1 MAFQESERGSDGDVE
16 AAVPAQGICVR
27 VDEFGAGIP
36 IDFRKIDTEGE
47 MKYTFTQKNLT
58 LQDANRALLLLW
70 GTIDD
75 DKVDSDYLDQF
86 VKDRITLY
94 QMLDKEV
101 RITLGIEFVQ

>member
-1 MAFQESERGSDGDVE
+1 
-16 AAVPAQGICVR
+16 
-27 VDEFGAGIP
+27 
-36 IDFRKIDTEGE
+36 

-75 DKVDSDYLDQF
+75 DNVDPNYLDQF
-86 VKDRITLY
+86 VKDRIQLY
-94 QMLDKEV
+94 GMLGKEV

>member
-1 MAFQESERGSDGDVE
+1 
-16 AAVPAQGICVR
+16 
-27 VDEFGAGIP
+27 
-36 IDFRKIDTEGE
+36 

-75 DKVDSDYLDQF
+75 DSVDPDYLDQF
-86 VKDRITLY
+86 VKDRIQLY
-94 QMLDKEV
+94 QMLGKGV

>member
-1 MAFQESERGSDGDVE
+1 
-16 AAVPAQGICVR
+16 
-27 VDEFGAGIP
+27 
-36 IDFRKIDTEGE
+36 

-75 DKVDSDYLDQF
+75 DNVDPDYLDQF
-86 VKDRITLY
+86 VKDRIQLY
-94 QMLDKEV
+94 QRLGKEV

>member
-1 MAFQESERGSDGDVE
+1 
-16 AAVPAQGICVR
+16 
-27 VDEFGAGIP
+27 
-36 IDFRKIDTEGE
+36 

-75 DKVDSDYLDQF
+75 DNVDPDYLDQF
-86 VKDRITLY
+86 VKDRIQLY
-94 QMLDKEV
+94 QMLGKEV

>member
-1 MAFQESERGSDGDVE
+1 
-16 AAVPAQGICVR
+16 
-27 VDEFGAGIP
+27 
-36 IDFRKIDTEGE
+36 

-75 DKVDSDYLDQF
+75 DNVDPDYFDQF
-86 VKDRITLY
+86 VKDRIQLY
-94 QMLDKEV
+94 QMLGKEV

>member
-1 MAFQESERGSDGDVE
+1 
-16 AAVPAQGICVR
+16 
-27 VDEFGAGIP
+27 
-36 IDFRKIDTEGE
+36 

-75 DKVDSDYLDQF
+75 DNVDPDYLDQF

-94 QMLDKEV
+94 QMMGKEV
-101 RITLGIEFVQ
+101 RITLGIEYVQ

>member
-1 MAFQESERGSDGDVE
+1 
-16 AAVPAQGICVR
+16 
-27 VDEFGAGIP
+27 
-36 IDFRKIDTEGE
+36 

-75 DKVDSDYLDQF
+75 DNVDPDYLDQF
-86 VKDRITLY
+86 VKDRIQLY
-94 QMLDKEV
+94 GMLGKEV

>member
-1 MAFQESERGSDGDVE
+1 
-16 AAVPAQGICVR
+16 
-27 VDEFGAGIP
+27 
-36 IDFRKIDTEGE
+36 

-75 DKVDSDYLDQF
+75 DNVDPDYLDQF

-94 QMLDKEV
+94 QMMGKEV
-101 RITLGIEFVQ
+101 RITLGIEWVQ